1 MPDRPIRS
9 FASRRFGSVRL
20 RITLA
25 AAGLVAVALTAASY
39 ALVRSVHDSLVG
51 EIRHTNHAQLAL
63 VAQQLARGRDPAQ
76 LNLPLDPGAG
86 GAPIIELRGPDGR
99 REDINY
105 PRRVPAPPAAPL
117 PTGQAVRD
125 QQTIATAQGQITLIA
140 QRSLGEVNR
149 TVDSVTAALFL
160 GVPALVAAIAALAW
174 YLAGRALRPVES
186 IRAEAAAITATT
198 MHRRVPEPDTS
209 DEVGRLARTMNAMLD
224 RLEESST
231 RQRQFISDA
240 SHELR
245 SPVAAIRAQLE
256 VALRRGGQA
265 DWPQVARRVLDEDDR
280 LEAAVGELLELARIE
295 EGAEIDP
302 VDVDLDDL
310 VLEEATRVRSVAID
324 TSQVSAGRVEGD
336 ARQLSRL
343 VRNLLDNA
351 CAHARARVAVEVA
364 ARNGEVRLTVD
375 DDGAGVPPT
384 ERERVFDRFTR
395 LDEGR
400 GRDGGGAGLGLAM
413 VRAIAER
420 HGGSVAVEDAPLGG
434 ARFVVRL
441 PAGAVVS

>member
-1 MPDRPIRS
+1 VSIRS
-9 FASRRFGSVRL
+9 FASRRLGSVRL
-20 RITLA
+20 RVTLA
-25 AAGLVAVALTAASY
+25 AAGLVAVGLTAASF
-39 ALVRSVHDSLVG
+39 ALVRSVHDNLEG
-51 EIRHTNHAQLAL
+51 DIRRTNQAQLAL
-63 VAQQLARGRDPAQ
+63 VAQQLARGRDPSQ

-86 GAPIIELRGPDGR
+86 GPPIIELRGPDGQ
-99 REDINY
+99 REDLSA
-105 PRRVPAPPAAPL
+105 RRPPALQPAPL
-117 PTGQAVRD
+117 PAGQAVRD
-125 QQTIATAQGQITLIA
+125 QQTIATQQGQITLVA

-198 MHRRVPEPDTS
+198 MHRRVPEPETS
-209 DEVGRLARTMNAMLD
+209 DEVGRLAQTMNAMLD

-256 VALRRGGQA
+256 VALRRGGEA
-265 DWPQVARRVLDEDDR
+265 DWPQVARRVLDEDSR
-280 LEAAVGELLELARIE
+280 LEVAVGELLELARIE
-295 EGAEIDP
+295 EGADIDA
-302 VDVDLDDL
+302 VDVDLDDV
-310 VLEEATRVRSVAID
+310 VLEEATRVRAVAID
-324 TSQVSAGRVEGD
+324 TSQVSAGRVAGD
-336 ARQLSRL
+336 ARQLARL

-351 CAHARARVAVEVA
+351 AAHARSRVTVDVTATGDEARLV
-364 ARNGEVRLTVD
+364 VD
-375 DDGAGVPPT
+375 DDGPGVPPE
-384 ERERVFDRFTR
+384 ERERVFERFTR

-420 HGGSVAVEDAPLGG
+420 HGGTVEVGDAPIGG

-441 PAGAVVS
+441 PAGGVAP

>member
-1 MPDRPIRS
+1 MSIRS
-9 FASRRFGSVRL
+9 FANRRLGSVRL
-20 RITLA
+20 RVTLA
-25 AAGLVAVALTAASY
+25 AAGLVAVGLTAASF
-39 ALVRSVHDSLVG
+39 ALVRSVHDNLEG
-51 EIRHTNHAQLAL
+51 EIRRTNRDQLAL
-63 VAQQLARGRDPAQ
+63 VARQLAGGRDPSQ
-76 LNLPLDPGAG
+76 VNLPLDPGAG

-99 REDINY
+99 LEDLN
-105 PRRVPAPPAAPL
+105 PRGVPRLAPAPL
-117 PTGQAVRD
+117 PPGQGVRD
-125 QQTIATAQGQITLIA
+125 QQTIATQQGQITLVA

-186 IRAEAAAITATT
+186 IRSEAAAITATT

-256 VALRRGGQA
+256 VALRRGGEA
-265 DWPQVARRVLDEDDR
+265 DWPQVARRVLDEDER

-295 EGAEIDP
+295 EGADIDP

-336 ARQLSRL
+336 ARQLARL

-351 CAHARARVAVEVA
+351 CSHGRSRVAVQVA
-364 ARNGEVRLTVD
+364 ARNGEVRLVVD
-375 DDGAGVPPT
+375 DDGAGVPPA
-384 ERERVFDRFTR
+384 ERERIFDRFTR

-420 HGGSVAVEDAPLGG
+420 HGGTVEVDDAPMGG

-441 PAGAVVS
+441 PAGSAAP

>member
-1 MPDRPIRS
+1 VSIRS
-9 FASRRFGSVRL
+9 FASRRLGSVRL

-25 AAGLVAVALTAASY
+25 AAGLVAVGLTAASF
-39 ALVRSVHDSLVG
+39 ALVRSVHDNLEG
-51 EIRHTNHAQLAL
+51 EIRRTNQAQLAL
-63 VAQQLARGRDPAQ
+63 VAQQLAQGRDPSQ

-86 GAPIIELRGPDGR
+86 GAPIIELRGPRGQ
-99 REDINY
+99 REDLI
-105 PRRVPAPPAAPL
+105 PRQPPALRPAPL
-117 PTGQAVRD
+117 PGGQAVRD
-125 QQTIATAQGQITLIA
+125 QQTIATQQGQITLVA

-149 TVDSVTAALFL
+149 TVDSVTAALFF

-198 MHRRVPEPDTS
+198 MHRRVPEPETS
-209 DEVGRLARTMNAMLD
+209 DEVGRLAQTMNAMLD

-265 DWPQVARRVLDEDDR
+265 DWPQVARRVLDEDAR
-280 LEAAVGELLELARIE
+280 LEVAVGELLELARIE
-295 EGAEIDP
+295 EGADVEA
-302 VDVDLDDL
+302 VDVDLDDV
-310 VLEEATRVRSVAID
+310 VLEEATRVRPVGID
-324 TSQVSAGRVEGD
+324 TSQVSAGRVAGD

-351 CAHARARVAVEVA
+351 AAHARSRVAVAVTA
-364 ARNGEVRLTVD
+364 TGGEVRLVVD
-375 DDGAGVPPT
+375 DDGPGVPPE
-384 ERERVFDRFTR
+384 ERERVFERFTR

-420 HGGSVAVEDAPLGG
+420 HGGAVDVGDASIGG

-441 PAGAVVS
+441 PAGGVAP

>member
-1 MPDRPIRS
+1 VSIRS
-9 FASRRFGSVRL
+9 FASRRLGSVRL

-25 AAGLVAVALTAASY
+25 AAGLVAVGLTAASF
-39 ALVRSVHDSLVG
+39 ALVRSVHNNLEG
-51 EIRHTNHAQLAL
+51 EIRRTNQAQLAL
-63 VAQQLARGRDPAQ
+63 VAQQLAQGRDPSQ

-86 GAPIIELRGPDGR
+86 GPPLIELRGPDGR
-99 REDINY
+99 REDLNY
-105 PRRVPAPPAAPL
+105 PRRIPTAQPAPL
-117 PTGQAVRD
+117 PAGQAIRA
-125 QQTIATAQGQITLIA
+125 QQTIATQRGQITLIA

-149 TVDSVTAALFL
+149 TVDSVTASLFL

-198 MHRRVPEPDTS
+198 MHRRVPEPETS

-224 RLEESST
+224 RLEASST

-265 DWPQVARRVLDEDDR
+265 DWPQVARRILDEDAR
-280 LEAAVGELLELARIE
+280 LEVAVGELLELARVE
-295 EGAEIDP
+295 EGADVEA

-310 VLEEATRVRSVAID
+310 VLEEATRVRPVAID
-324 TSQVSAGRVEGD
+324 TSQVSAGRVAGD
-336 ARQLSRL
+336 ARQLARL

-351 CAHARARVAVEVA
+351 CAHARSRVAVDVT
-364 ARNGEVRLTVD
+364 ARAGEVRLVVD
-375 DDGAGVPPT
+375 DDGAGVPPE
-384 ERERVFDRFTR
+384 ERERVFERFTR

-420 HGGSVAVEDAPLGG
+420 HGGTVAVGDAPIGG

-441 PAGAVVS
+441 PAGSVAP

>member
-1 MPDRPIRS
+1 VSIRS
-9 FASRRFGSVRL
+9 FARRRVGSVRL

-25 AAGLVAVALTAASY
+25 AAGLVAIALTAASY
-39 ALVRSVHDSLVG
+39 ALVRSVHDNLEG
-51 EIRHTNHAQLAL
+51 EIRRTNEAQLAQ
-63 VAQQLARGRDPAQ
+63 VAQQLARGQPANQ

-86 GAPIIELRGPDGR
+86 GPPVIELRGPNGR
-99 REDINY
+99 RQDFNGQG
-105 PRRVPAPPAAPL
+105 APQQEPL
-117 PTGQAVRD
+117 PPGPGVRAE
-125 QQTIATAQGQITLIA
+125 QTVATQQGQITLIA

-149 TVDSVTAALFL
+149 TVDSITGALL
-160 GVPALVAAIAALAW
+160 IGVPSLVAAIAALAW

-186 IRAEAAAITATT
+186 IRSEAAEITAST
-198 MHRRVPEPDTS
+198 MHRRVPEPETG

-224 RLEESST
+224 RLEVSST

-256 VALRRGGQA
+256 VALRRGGEA
-265 DWPQVARRVLDEDDR
+265 DWPQVARRVLDEDAR
-280 LEAAVGELLELARIE
+280 LEVAVGELLELARVE
-295 EGAEIDP
+295 EGAELEP
-302 VDVDLDDL
+302 VDVDLDDV
-310 VLEEATRVRSVAID
+310 VLEEATRVRAVAID
-324 TSQVSAGRVEGD
+324 TSQVSAGRVAGD

-351 CAHARARVAVEVA
+351 CAHAKRRVAVQVSA
-364 ARNGEVRLTVD
+364 DADEVRLVVD
-375 DDGAGVPPT
+375 DDGAGVPPA
-384 ERERVFDRFTR
+384 ERERVFERFTR

-420 HGGSVAVEDAPLGG
+420 HGGTVAVGDAPIGG

-441 PAGAVVS
+441 PGGSAAP

>member
-1 MPDRPIRS
+1 MSIRS
-9 FASRRFGSVRL
+9 FASRRLGSVRL

-25 AAGLVAVALTAASY
+25 AAGLVAVGLTAASF
-39 ALVRSVHDSLVG
+39 ALVRSVHDNLEG
-51 EIRHTNHAQLAL
+51 EIRRTNRDQLAL
-63 VAQQLARGRDPAQ
+63 VAQQLAQGRDPSQ
-76 LNLPLDPGAG
+76 LNLPVDPGPG
-86 GAPIIELRGPDGR
+86 GAPVIELRGPGGR
-99 REDINY
+99 REDLNPHGW
-105 PRRVPAPPAAPL
+105 PRLAPVPL
-117 PTGQAVRD
+117 PLGQGVRA
-125 QQTIATAQGQITLIA
+125 QQTIATTQGQITLVA
-140 QRSLGEVNR
+140 QRSLGEVDR

-256 VALRRGGQA
+256 VALRRGGEA
-265 DWPQVARRVLDEDDR
+265 DWPQVARRVLDEDHR
-280 LEAAVGELLELARIE
+280 LEAAVGELLELARVE
-295 EGAEIDP
+295 EAADIDR

-310 VLEEATRVRSVAID
+310 VLGEATRVRPVAID

-336 ARQLSRL
+336 ARQLARL

-351 CAHARARVAVEVA
+351 CAHARSRVAVQVA
-364 ARNGEVRLTVD
+364 ARDGEVRLVVD
-375 DDGAGVPPT
+375 DDGAGVPLA

-420 HGGSVAVEDAPLGG
+420 HGGTVEIDDAPMGG

-441 PAGAVVS
+441 SAGSGTS

>member
-1 MPDRPIRS
+1 MPLGS
-9 FASRRFGSVRL
+9 FARRRLGSVRL

-25 AAGLVAVALTAASY
+25 ATALVAIGLTAASF
-39 ALVRSVHDSLVG
+39 ALVRSVHDNLEG
-51 EIRHTNHAQLAL
+51 EIRRTNQAQLAL
-63 VAQQLARGRDPAQ
+63 VAQQLAQGRDPSQ
-76 LNLPLDPGAG
+76 VNLPLDPGAG
-86 GAPIIELRGPDGR
+86 GAPLIELRGPGGR
-99 REDINY
+99 REDLNNG
-105 PRRVPAPPAAPL
+105 RVPALPPAPL
-117 PTGQAVRD
+117 PAGQAVRA
-125 QQTIATAQGQITLIA
+125 QQTIATQQGQITLIA

-149 TVDSVTAALFL
+149 TVDSVTAALL
-160 GVPALVAAIAALAW
+160 IGVPALVAAIAALAW
-174 YLAGRALRPVES
+174 HLAGRALRPVES

-198 MHRRVPEPDTS
+198 MHRRVPEPETS
-209 DEVGRLARTMNAMLD
+209 DEVGRLAQTMNAMLD

-256 VALRRGGQA
+256 VALRRGPQA
-265 DWPQVARRVLDEDDR
+265 DWPQVARRVLDEDAR
-280 LEAAVGELLELARIE
+280 LEVAVGELLELARIE
-295 EGAEIDP
+295 EGADVEA

-310 VLEEATRVRSVAID
+310 VLEEATRVRPVAID
-324 TSQVSAGRVEGD
+324 TSRVSAGRVEGD
-336 ARQLSRL
+336 ARQLARL

-351 CAHARARVAVEVA
+351 GAHARSRVAVGVSS
-364 ARNGEVRLTVD
+364 RDGDVRLVVE
-375 DDGAGVPPT
+375 DDGPGIPPE

-400 GRDGGGAGLGLAM
+400 ARDGGGAGLGLAM

-420 HGGSVAVEDAPLGG
+420 HGGTVEVSDASIGG

-441 PAGAVVS
+441 PAGGLAP

>member
-1 MPDRPIRS
+1 VSIRS
-9 FASRRFGSVRL
+9 FSSRRLGSVRL

-25 AAGLVAVALTAASY
+25 AAGLVAVGLTAASF
-39 ALVRSVHDSLVG
+39 ALVRSVHDNLEG
-51 EIRHTNHAQLAL
+51 EIQRTNQAQLAL
-63 VAQQLARGRDPAQ
+63 VAQQLAQGRDPSQ

-86 GAPIIELRGPDGR
+86 GPPIIELRGPNGR
-99 REDINY
+99 REDLNY
-105 PRRVPAPPAAPL
+105 PRRIPAVPPAPL
-117 PTGQAVRD
+117 PTGQAVRA
-125 QQTIATAQGQITLIA
+125 QQTIATQRGQITLIA

-149 TVDSVTAALFL
+149 TVDSVTASLFL

-198 MHRRVPEPDTS
+198 MHRRVPEPETS

-256 VALRRGGQA
+256 VALRRRGQA
-265 DWPQVARRVLDEDDR
+265 DWPQVARRVLDEDAR
-280 LEAAVGELLELARIE
+280 LEVAVGELLALARIE
-295 EGAEIDP
+295 EGADVEA

-310 VLEEATRVRSVAID
+310 VLEEAARVRPVAID
-324 TSQVSAGRVEGD
+324 TAQVSAGRVAGD
-336 ARQLSRL
+336 ARQLARL

-351 CAHARARVAVEVA
+351 CAHARSRVAVDVTA
-364 ARNGEVRLTVD
+364 QAGEVRLVVD
-375 DDGAGVPPT
+375 DDGAGVPPE
-384 ERERVFDRFTR
+384 ERDRVFERFTR

-420 HGGSVAVEDAPLGG
+420 HGGTVEVGDAPIGG

-441 PAGAVVS
+441 PAGSVAP

>member
-1 MPDRPIRS
+1 VSIRS
-9 FASRRFGSVRL
+9 FSSRRLGSVRL

-25 AAGLVAVALTAASY
+25 AAGLVAVGLTAASF
-39 ALVRSVHDSLVG
+39 ALVRSVHDNLEG
-51 EIRHTNHAQLAL
+51 EIQRTNQAQLAL
-63 VAQQLARGRDPAQ
+63 VAQQLAQGRDPSQ

-86 GAPIIELRGPDGR
+86 GPPIIELRGPNGR
-99 REDINY
+99 REDLNY
-105 PRRVPAPPAAPL
+105 PRRIPAVPPAPL
-117 PTGQAVRD
+117 PPGQAVRA
-125 QQTIATAQGQITLIA
+125 QQTIATQRGQITLIA

-149 TVDSVTAALFL
+149 TVDSVTASLFF

-198 MHRRVPEPDTS
+198 MHRRVPEPETS

-256 VALRRGGQA
+256 VALRRRGQA
-265 DWPQVARRVLDEDDR
+265 DWPQVARRVLDEDAR
-280 LEAAVGELLELARIE
+280 LEVAVGELLALARIE
-295 EGAEIDP
+295 EGADVEA

-310 VLEEATRVRSVAID
+310 VLEEAARVRPVAID
-324 TSQVSAGRVEGD
+324 TAQVSAGRVAGD
-336 ARQLSRL
+336 ARQLARL

-351 CAHARARVAVEVA
+351 CAHARSRVAVDVTA
-364 ARNGEVRLTVD
+364 QAGEVRLVVD
-375 DDGAGVPPT
+375 DDGAGVPPE
-384 ERERVFDRFTR
+384 ERDRVFERFTR

-420 HGGSVAVEDAPLGG
+420 HGGTVEVGDAPIGG

-441 PAGAVVS
+441 PAGSVAP